1 MGYLPNDIKDAI
13 VKASDEVIN
22 GKFDNQ
28 FIVDIFQTGSG
39 TSSNMNTNEIIANRT
54 VRDILKR
61 FEQKIYIQPRP
72 ENGKKCVKIIREFLK
87 IKCPIKKA
95 PDVLSKFF
103 TKNNLNIKISQ
114 DYFPIKINKIG
125 KLKIYFNSS
134 EMPEVDIYSGFVF
147 SIRPRSKKIKRSI
160 VGGSYN
166 SLSSSLG
173 LRKINAC
180 GAAINL

>member
-1 MGYLPNDIKDAI
+1 MSK
-13 VKASDEVIN
+13 
-22 GKFDNQ
+22 
-28 FIVDIFQTGSG
+28 
-39 TSSNMNTNEIIANRT
+39 
-54 VRDILKR
+54 ILISKGR
-61 FEQKIYIQPRP
+61 
-72 ENGKKCVKIIREFLK
+72 K
-87 IKCPIKKA
+87 IKSIWANAAK
-95 PDVLSKFF
+95 DS
-103 TKNNLNIKISQ
+103 NLNIKISQ

>member
-1 MGYLPNDIKDAI
+1 MY
-13 VKASDEVIN
+13 IN
-22 GKFDNQ
+22 LKKINQ
-28 FIVDIFQTGSG
+28 
-39 TSSNMNTNEIIANRT
+39 NEIIANRT

-166 SLSSSLG
+166 ALSSSLG

>member
-1 MGYLPNDIKDAI
+1 M
-13 VKASDEVIN
+13 
-22 GKFDNQ
+22 
-28 FIVDIFQTGSG
+28 
-39 TSSNMNTNEIIANRT
+39 
-54 VRDILKR
+54 
-61 FEQKIYIQPRP
+61 
-72 ENGKKCVKIIREFLK
+72 
-87 IKCPIKKA
+87 
-95 PDVLSKFF
+95 
-103 TKNNLNIKISQ
+103 TKNSEIFALKYRPQSFKDLIGHEEITTSIYNS
-114 DYFPIKINKIG
+114 IKINKIG